1 MSEQKKQLLKLLK
14 LFDDNGFSKHLILIG
29 SWAEYLYT
37 ATGILPDYE
46 ANIRTLDIDFLVKN
60 LKKPNPPVNIST
72 IAKEEGFYVEEDR
85 VTGVTKFLNRNG
97 LEVEFL
103 IAQKGKGDTPAL
115 KTNLGVTAQALRH
128 LEILNANTLEIDYL
142 GIRVLIPTPEAFVLH
157 KMIINSERKN
167 KIEKDQNVINK
178 MYKHLNVNTFNL
190 LKDNLTKK
198 EIRLVKKYI
207 DEIITPMLEQ
217 EAKVKAS
224 KDILN
229 NT

>member
-1 MSEQKKQLLKLLK
+1 M
-14 LFDDNGFSKHLILIG
+14 
-29 SWAEYLYT
+29 
-37 ATGILPDYE
+37 
-46 ANIRTLDIDFLVKN
+46 
-60 LKKPNPPVNIST
+60 
-72 IAKEEGFYVEEDR
+72 
-85 VTGVTKFLNRNG
+85 
-97 LEVEFL
+97 
-103 IAQKGKGDTPAL
+103 
-115 KTNLGVTAQALRH
+115 
-128 LEILNANTLEIDYL
+128 
-142 GIRVLIPTPEAFVLH
+142 IPTPEAFVLH

-178 MYKHLNVNTFNL
+178 MYKHLNVNKFNL